1 MNLNNLSKSIYVI
14 NLKERNDRRE
24 HIINQLSA
32 INCLE
37 YDIINAVDGSK
48 IDNPSRIKNGAFGLL
63 MTYKNIH
70 NDWKNKGESDILIV
84 EDDCMFT
91 ENFNDHLELYIKSV
105 PSDWDMLY
113 FGANHNYHMGQQT
126 KKINNYCVKTNNSYS
141 AHCVLMK
148 PHIFDEL
155 INMIDTQPLEVD
167 VLMAQLQKKY
177 NSYSSHIALT
187 TQIPSYSNI
196 ENKTVDNVWL
206 IK

>member
-24 HIINQLSA
+24 HIINQLST

-37 YDIINAVDGSK
+37 YEIIDAVDGSK

>member
-14 NLKERNDRRE
+14 NLKERTDRRE
-24 HIINQLSA
+24 HIINQLNN
-32 INCLE
+32 INCVE
-37 YDIINAVDGSK
+37 YDIIDAVDGSK
-48 IDNPSRIKNGAFGLL
+48 IENPSRIKNGAFGLL

-70 NDWKNKGESDILIV
+70 NDWKNKGGSDILIV
-84 EDDCMFT
+84 EDDCMFV
-91 ENFNDHLELYIKSV
+91 ENFNDYLESYIKSV

-126 KKINNYCVKTNNSYS
+126 QKINDYCVKTNNSYS
-141 AHCVLMK
+141 AHCVLMR
-148 PHIFDEL
+148 PRIFEEL
-155 INMIDTQPLEVD
+155 INMIDSQPLEVD

-196 ENKTVDNVWL
+196 ENKPVDNVWL

>member
-14 NLKERNDRRE
+14 NLKERTDRKE
-24 HIINQLSA
+24 HIVKELNKISCN
-32 INCLE
+32 E
-37 YDIINAVDGSK
+37 YNIIDAVDGSK
-48 IDNPSRIKNGAFGLL
+48 IENRSRIKNGAFGLL
-63 MTYKNIH
+63 MTYKNIY
-70 NDWKNKGESDILIV
+70 NDWKNKGGSDVLIV
-84 EDDCMFT
+84 EDDCMFID
-91 ENFNDHLELYIKSV
+91 NFNVHLETYTKSV
-105 PSDWDMLY
+105 PTNWDMMY

-126 KKINNYCVKTNNSYS
+126 QKINDYCVKTNNSYS

-148 PHIFDEL
+148 PYIFEEL
-155 INMIDTQPLEVD
+155 IKMINNQPLEVD

-196 ENKTVDNVWL
+196 ENKPVDNVWL

>member
-24 HIINQLSA
+24 HIINQLST

-37 YDIINAVDGSK
+37 YDIIDAVNGSK

>member
-24 HIINQLSA
+24 HIINQLST

-37 YDIINAVDGSK
+37 YDIIDAVDGSK